1 MPLSTIGSN
10 QITDGAIAVA
20 DVADGSITTAKIADD
35 AVTNAKTDQ
44 TTLGTV
50 EASKVVTAD
59 ANGHVAFLDGG
70 QIRLGTGG
78 DVYITH
84 TGSASQFVNQHVGDI
99 QITNGA
105 NDRDI
110 QFRSDDGSGGSA
122 IYINVDGST
131 GEVQLNHYGSEKL
144 KTTSTGIAVTGG
156 IDFSANANVS
166 GMTSELLDDYEE
178 GEWTPQYEPANG
190 SFGGSYLTQKGRY
203 VKVGRQV
210 HLEFQLVANFTNN
223 TQSGVVK
230 VIGLPFTSTAHS
242 SGGSFHALQIAQS
255 TRFTGDPIRA
265 GQIQVNATKI
275 FLFKNVGVTGAGSDQ
290 SQITTSN
297 FILSGGNP
305 NNLVASI
312 TYFAD

>member
-50 EASKVVTAD
+50 EANKVVTAD
-59 ANGHVAFLDGG
+59 ANGHVAFLDQG
-70 QIRLGTGG
+70 QIRFGTGG

-105 NDRDI
+105 NDRDVQI
-110 QFRSDDGSGGSA
+110 RSDDGSGSTS
-122 IYINVDGST
+122 IYINCDGST
-131 GEVQLNHYGSEKL
+131 GEVQLNHYGTEKL

-178 GEWTPQYEPANG
+178 GTWVPA
-190 SFGGSYLTQKGRY
+190 YT
-203 VKVGRQV
+203 
-210 HLEFQLVANFTNN
+210 
-223 TQSGVVK
+223 
-230 VIGLPFTSTAHS
+230 S
-242 SGGSFHALQIAQS
+242 SGGSLPTISYQTQQGS
-255 TRFTGDPIRA
+255 Y
-265 GQIQVNATKI
+265 TKI
-275 FLFKNVGVTGAGSDQ
+275 GRLVVATFSLGTDGLSSIGSASGDLR
-290 SQITTSN
+290 
-297 FILSGGNP
+297 LSGLP
-305 NNLVASI
+305 LLMLLEV
-312 TYFAD
+312 